1 MIDLLLIVLK
11 KKFLRFL
18 IVSCIATVFNFSV
31 FYALHKFLHV
41 DYRIASGT
49 GFMSG
54 VILGYYLNSRWT
66 FKDSDATNPKRVIIK
81 YYAVYLFSLAVNVLM
96 MELLVAHFNIY
107 PSLSNIITIGVTF
120 ISNYIGTRFWVF
132 RKTTSKLS
140 SEDPLF
146 ESHS

>member
-1 MIDLLLIVLK
+1 MIDLLLILIQ
-11 KKFLRFL
+11 KKFFRFV
-18 IVSCIATVFNFSV
+18 IVSGIATVFNFSV
-31 FYALHKFLHV
+31 FYILHKFLDV

-66 FKDSDATNPKRVIIK
+66 FKDSDAVNPKRVIIK
-81 YYAVYLFSLAVNVLM
+81 YYAVYLISLGVNVLM
-96 MELLVAHFNIY
+96 MEILVAHFNIY

-120 ISNYIGTRFWVF
+120 VSNYIGTRFWVF
-132 RKTTSKLS
+132 RKSKS
-140 SEDPLF
+140 TIPTEDPLF